1 MKGEV
6 KKRDKKLAEQPA
18 RFPMR
23 TLEISEGDF
32 LRYNQE
38 FFEMYD
44 FILLMFVACI
54 LMFIIMSTLQVVPN
68 EKLQSYLNSN
78 LTYYIALLVFSII
91 CQNLSKN
98 TFNLG
103 YFKFTDETKM
113 EMFMALKAFILTY
126 SVFKQ
131 FGSQSIFDYDLVK
144 IHNIFNNRLNEA
156 FGPFS
161 IPPKQLPVDYTY
173 FVFGLFAALL
183 SFVVVRVQIK
193 FAHFFYVVTNQHQK
207 YKTDAEDGDNQLEQV
222 NKKMNKILK
231 GFLYVN
237 FLFPL
242 VIVLLYINPLTKSL
256 LVPNLIS
263 DQTFI
268 IIRVIVV
275 LIACAVRCLSFREE
289 LQFQFNESYTLI

>member
-1 MKGEV
+1 
-6 KKRDKKLAEQPA
+6 
-18 RFPMR
+18 MR

-161 IPPKQLPVDYTY
+161 IPPK
-173 FVFGLFAALL
+173 
-183 SFVVVRVQIK
+183 
-193 FAHFFYVVTNQHQK
+193 
-207 YKTDAEDGDNQLEQV
+207 
-222 NKKMNKILK
+222 
-231 GFLYVN
+231 
-237 FLFPL
+237 
-242 VIVLLYINPLTKSL
+242 
-256 LVPNLIS
+256 
-263 DQTFI
+263 
-268 IIRVIVV
+268 
-275 LIACAVRCLSFREE
+275 
-289 LQFQFNESYTLI
+289 